1 MLLTIL
7 TKQGVEPDMM
17 CLFCSS
23 RALKM
28 GLTSKTNTFSFSTQ
42 FGGEKSNRVDTDV
55 PNDKIRIP
63 EELNDVDNHFGKMR
77 KDQALIVEV

>member
-1 MLLTIL
+1 VLLTIL

-42 FGGEKSNRVDTDV
+42 FGGEKRNHVDADISNDR
-55 PNDKIRIP
+55 IRIL
-63 EELNDVDNHFGKMR
+63 EELNDVDNHFGKMQ
-77 KDQALIVEV
+77 KDQALIVGV